1 MGCRRVDSSTEA
13 VVVESCGMDLLLKLM
28 QPQQKSSSCH
38 RVLGSYV
45 AVKDEREKKK
55 KMYCSGVLGPSVLS
69 HKDRFLGIFS
79 IRDLGK
85 KYEIG
90 ILNSYICFKIFSYPF
105 RFLV

>member
-55 KMYCSGVLGPSVLS
+55 ENVLLRSIGPFCSVS
-69 HKDRFLGIFS
+69 
-79 IRDLGK
+79 
-85 KYEIG
+85 
-90 ILNSYICFKIFSYPF
+90 
-105 RFLV
+105 